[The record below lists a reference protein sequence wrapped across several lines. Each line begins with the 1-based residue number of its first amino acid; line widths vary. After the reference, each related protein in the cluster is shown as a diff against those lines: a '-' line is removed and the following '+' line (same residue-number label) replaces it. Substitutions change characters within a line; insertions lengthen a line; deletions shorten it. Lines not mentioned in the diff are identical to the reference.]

1 MFLRQWSIFNLLIQ
15 SPSAKGSPYFS
26 RIQIPYNGQRSK
38 AQLNELLFFFSAHRM
53 IRRQTRARVLQ
64 NYKVSQKKFVKLKR
78 VTSFFARQADF
89 FFTWKTKFNYVL
101 DLSRAQEASV
111 LQEKSLSISSPRSE
125 SNFPKQLMG
134 LQAEMKALA
143 LLHELES
150 LSLSESS
157 KCGANWQMLLL
168 LSFFFFFFRETIS
181 RFDLWPS
188 KICWQKRRT
197 FWLKNI
203 LENESKSYFCSFFS

>member
-1 MFLRQWSIFNLLIQ
+1 MSRLSFSKRGGISENNSMYLRQWSIFNLLIQ
-15 SPSAKGSPYFS
+15 SPSAKGSPSYFS

-53 IRRQTRARVLQ
+53 IRRQTRARVFYKITKLQ
-64 NYKVSQKKFVKLKR
+64 FFHRKMAVSQKIREIETCNFFFRK
-78 VTSFFARQADF
+78 TSRF
-89 FFTWKTKFNYVL
+89 FFTFKTKFNYVL

-157 KCGANWQMLLL
+157 KCGAN
-168 LSFFFFFFRETIS
+168 
-181 RFDLWPS
+181 
-188 KICWQKRRT
+188 
-197 FWLKNI
+197 
-203 LENESKSYFCSFFS
+203 